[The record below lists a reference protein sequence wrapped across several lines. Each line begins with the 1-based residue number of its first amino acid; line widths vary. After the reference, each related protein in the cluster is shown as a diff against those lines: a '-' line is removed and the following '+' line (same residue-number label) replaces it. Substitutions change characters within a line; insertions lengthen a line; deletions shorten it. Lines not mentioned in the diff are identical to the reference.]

1 MTLYLLW
8 PEVDGFLPILCIGPV
23 RPVAVP
29 AGFLAKDRFAP
40 ESWSDIGFER
50 PKPSKRDCGSLN

>member
-23 RPVAVP
+23 RPIAVP
-29 AGFLAKDRFAP
+29 AGFVAEVRFAP
-40 ESWSDIGFER
+40 ELWR
-50 PKPSKRDCGSLN
+50 